1 MFSVVNNINNA
12 VLYLWYLCGDFWSDS
27 STISDMS
34 GPVGRKQA
42 RNLILAPTTTTSE
55 AFKERNIVNNYIF
68 SDDLV
73 YLLLG
78 AGVTALVF
86 VLVIIMLLILLLINR
101 LVGWWI
107 DSMSFLLSLETVW
120 GPRGT
125 LNVHGSIVKIPSI
138 SP

>member
-1 MFSVVNNINNA
+1 MFWLVNNIHHA
-12 VLYLWYLCGDFWSDS
+12 VLYPWYLCGDFLSDI
-27 STISDMS
+27 STISDNS
-34 GPVGRKQA
+34 GPVARKQE
-42 RNLILAPTTTTSE
+42 RDLIIAQTTTTSE

-120 GPRGT
+120 GPRGK
-125 LNVHGSIVKIPSI
+125 LDVHGSIVKIPSI